1 MVTKDKF
8 SKIPEGS
15 NESIGDYSANL
26 SEIAPNVLS
35 LDEISPVDG
44 SGVCSSVQSAAS
56 DGSFQKPAKKMK
68 LRSVK
73 LEKE

>member
-44 SGVCSSVQSAAS
+44 LESAHQFKVLQVM
-56 DGSFQKPAKKMK
+56 DLFRNL
-68 LRSVK
+68 LRR
-73 LEKE
+73 